1 MEYPSREGMAVSSPH
16 ANRDERRSNIA
27 IPLAMKGDAAEPAQ
41 LPIFVVDDDASIR
54 DSLSTLLETL
64 GFTVHTHGSGRE
76 FLADGRRQD
85 AGCLIVDQN
94 MPGMDGL
101 QTLAA
106 LRSVNPAIPAILM
119 TGRLD
124 PRISDRATALGVTV
138 ILEKPFRTAELVETV
153 RTSLRRGQ

>member
-1 MEYPSREGMAVSSPH
+1 MEYPSREGTAVSSLQ
-16 ANRDERRSNIA
+16 ANLDERRSNISA
-27 IPLAMKGDAAEPAQ
+27 PLAMKGEAAEGAQ
-41 LPIFVVDDDASIR
+41 LPIFVVDDDASVR

-64 GFTVHTHGSGRE
+64 GFTVHTHGSGSE
-76 FLADGRRQD
+76 FLADGRRQN

-106 LRSVNPAIPAILM
+106 LRSLSPTIPAILM

-124 PRISDRATALGVTV
+124 PSISDRATALGVTA
-138 ILEKPFRTAELVETV
+138 ILEKPFRTAELVEIV
-153 RTSLRRGQ
+153 RTSLRRG